1 MITNRFIK
9 TSKPIVAMAS
19 IAALLVVA
27 ACGGAGGGAEGTAG
41 SGSSTLLS
49 GLAVDGYLQGSSV
62 FLDLNSNGIL
72 DAGEPSATTDTNGRY
87 SLNYNGVTGLITGL
101 PIVVTG
107 GIDSDTGFA
116 FAGQLKANADIAAQ
130 GQVVTPLTTLVNAMV
145 TEGLASSV
153 SSAKTMVANSLGLTV
168 EQLSVDPIAAIANAP
183 AIYTKTVALQRAI
196 QLLASANAVS
206 GEGSHQSQERVVR
219 ALALAISSQS
229 SPVDVAQLVA
239 ALPLQ
244 HATEARTLATSV
256 EDSVRTSLS
265 TGGHDRA
272 KSALKGMDQI
282 RVRMESDHDYSIT
295 SAANNLD
302 SEQGRTTS
310 RPYYQLAQNS
320 GSTSAVTTIQNLVGQ
335 PVATVLQPANSSG
348 RLLAS
353 NCFQC
358 HGTGGVGGFE
368 SIRRG
373 EASEIREYLSQA
385 ANSGIMAAHAQ
396 GYTMAQINSIITYL
410 QQ

>member
-1 MITNRFIK
+1 MELNQFK
-9 TSKPIVAMAS
+9 QWMNKPIVVMTS
-19 IAALLVVA
+19 IAAAVMVA
-27 ACGGAGGGAEGTAG
+27 ACGGGGGGVAG
-41 SGSSTLLS
+41 SDPSTVLS

-62 FLDLNSNGIL
+62 FLDLNRNGVL
-72 DAGEPSATTDTNGRY
+72 DTGEPSTTTDTNGRY
-87 SLNYNGVTGLITGL
+87 SLDFSGVKGSVTGL
-101 PIVVTG
+101 PIVVRG
-107 GIDSDTGFA
+107 GTDSDTGLA
-116 FAGQLKANADIAAQ
+116 FAGQLKARADIAVQ
-130 GQVVTPLTTLVNAMV
+130 GQVVTPLTTLVDAMV
-145 TEGLASSV
+145 AQGAAANV
-153 SSAKTMVANSLGLTV
+153 STAKTMVATSLGLTV
-168 EQLSVDPIAAIANAP
+168 DQLAVDPVAAIANAP

-206 GEGSHQSQERVVR
+206 GEGSHQSQERVVN
-219 ALALAISSQS
+219 ALASAIRTQS
-229 SPVDVAQLVA
+229 SPVSVAQLVA

-244 HATEARTLATSV
+244 HSNEAKTLASSV

-282 RVRMESDHDYSIT
+282 RVRMESDHDYSMT
-295 SAANNLD
+295 SAANKLD

-310 RPYYQLAQNS
+310 RPYYELAQNS
-320 GSTSAVTTIQNLVGQ
+320 SSTSSVTTIQNLIGQ
-335 PVATVLQPANSSG
+335 PVTTVIQPTNTSG

-358 HGTGGVGGFE
+358 HGTGGMGGFE
-368 SIRRG
+368 NIRKG
-373 EASEIREYLSQA
+373 DASEIRAYLNQP

-396 GYTMAQINSIITYL
+396 GYTTAQINAIITYL